1 MTASKA
7 GTTSNKQPALIV
19 FGRIKGNAIDQ
30 AAYFAEKDVEAAKKA
45 AVPLG
50 LTALEVTTDAI
61 RKACN
66 SLQEG
71 VINAQGRFSLSPISK
86 AKLAELQML
95 LPAKNYPVQS
105 SSLDPWANLKPGDLV
120 LAAGFDDEDNLE
132 GWYPAVVVKK
142 DDGEYVVRWRDFP
155 GEPNVS
161 RTAEYL
167 SLLHPQLQ

>member
-86 AKLAELQML
+86 AKLVELQML
-95 LPAKNYPVQS
+95 SPAKDPLQK
-105 SSLDPWANLKPGDLV
+105 DPWTNLKPGDLV

-132 GWYPAVVVKK
+132 GWYPAVIVKK

-155 GEPNVS
+155 GEPNGS
-161 RTAEYL
+161 RSPEYL
-167 SLLHPQLQ
+167 ALLHPQLQ